1 MKIIDLNKKI
11 WQWILLIFISF
22 IWGASFILMKRGLES
37 FNEFQLGTLRIF
49 FASIFLLPLLFR
61 RLKKIKKKYI
71 KGILIIGFIGN
82 LFPALLFAIAQTQ
95 INSSLAGMLNTGF
108 PIFTLII
115 GSLFFGLKAEKNKIL
130 GVVLGLIGSVGIV
143 LFSTSDFRE
152 GNIYY
157 AFFII
162 LAMIFYA
169 ISINVIKYK
178 LPDIDG
184 VTITV
189 FSFTIIGPVAGISL
203 LFSDFSPALATPDF
217 FENLIYVAL
226 LALGGSAISVT
237 LFYLLMD
244 YVDVIF
250 ASLTTYFISIFAVFW
265 GLFDGENINFLQF
278 LFLGLIFFGIFMVN
292 KKNKKK

>member
-1 MKIIDLNKKI
+1 
-11 WQWILLIFISF
+11 
-22 IWGASFILMKRGLES
+22 MKRGLES

-61 RLKKIKKKYI
+61 RLKKFKKKYI

-143 LFSTSDFRE
+143 LFSSSDFSE

-178 LPDIDG
+178 MPDIDG

-189 FSFTIIGPVAGISL
+189 FSFIIIGPVAGISL

-292 KKNKKK
+292 KKNKRK